1 MAGREATVGFRRIF
15 ALDLHEDAALIAQY
29 RAWHRPGAVPPAVI
43 DSILA
48 SGVKIM
54 EIYLTGNRLFMITE
68 GEQEVPAAD
77 RGQAGTNSERE
88 AWETLMWTFQKPL
101 PWSRPGEKWIEAE
114 CIFRLDR
121 DAPSSPKPS
130 HAVPV

>member
-29 RAWHRPGAVPPAVI
+29 RAWHRPGAVPPGVI
-43 DSILA
+43 GSILS
-48 SGVKIM
+48 SGIKVM

-68 GEQEVPAAD
+68 GDEELPDD
-77 RGQAGTNSERE
+77 RGPAGASSETE

-101 PWSRPGEKWIEAE
+101 PWSKPGEKWVEAE
-114 CIFRLDR
+114 CIFRLASVAADE
-121 DAPSSPKPS
+121 AMPGTGV
-130 HAVPV
+130 AG

>member
-1 MAGREATVGFRRIF
+1 MGFRRIF

-43 DSILA
+43 GSILS
-48 SGVKIM
+48 SGIKVM

-68 GEQEVPAAD
+68 GEELLSDRAPAGAS
-77 RGQAGTNSERE
+77 SETE

-101 PWSRPGEKWIEAE
+101 PWSKPGEKWVEAE
-114 CIFRLDR
+114 CIFRL
-121 DAPSSPKPS
+121 PSVAADPPMPGPGS
-130 HAVPV
+130 AG